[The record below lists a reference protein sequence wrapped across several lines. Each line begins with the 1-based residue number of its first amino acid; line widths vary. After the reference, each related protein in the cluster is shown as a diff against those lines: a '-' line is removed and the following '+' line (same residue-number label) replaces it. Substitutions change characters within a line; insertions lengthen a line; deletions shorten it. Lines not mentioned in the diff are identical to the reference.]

1 MAILKNFLRA
11 DIVRGNSTTKVTLIG
26 AGPAGSLL
34 AIYLAQRGFHVEIF
48 ERRPDMRKTPISA
61 GRSINLAISTR
72 GIHALRAAG
81 VLDSIMKIAVP
92 MKGRMMHAVTGELTF
107 QRYGKDDT
115 EVIYAVLRSELSM
128 ALMNEAEKHP
138 NVKIHFNE
146 RCLGMD
152 FKTGE
157 IELQDND
164 IVGHPQKILTEVVIG
179 TDGSA
184 SAIRMDMLKSGR
196 FNFAQQF
203 LEHGYKELTIPAGKN
218 GEYQIEKNA
227 LHIWPRKTYMLIA
240 LPNIDGSFAGIF
252 FFPFEG
258 EPSFASLDTEEKVLQ
273 FFKTQFP
280 DVVPLMP
287 NLLENYFSNPTGAM
301 VTIKCAPWHIAGKA
315 LLLGDAAHAI
325 VPFFGQGVNCAFES
339 CAYLAECID
348 RHGNDWPKV
357 FAEYESLRKVNTD
370 AIAELALENFVEMRD
385 HVADP
390 KFLFKKK
397 VEQALQQKYPTIFVP
412 KYSMVTFQRLPYA
425 VALARGKI
433 QDRILAELCGS
444 IDRVEDLPWQRA
456 DLLIK
461 KELNDLQIQ

>member
-1 MAILKNFLRA
+1 MLRNTSNK
-11 DIVRGNSTTKVTLIG
+11 ITLIG

-34 AIYLAQRGFHVEIF
+34 AIYLAQRDFHVEIY

-72 GIHALRAAG
+72 GIHALREAG
-81 VLDSIMKIAVP
+81 VLDAIMKIAVP
-92 MKGRMMHAVTGELTF
+92 MKGRMMHAITGELTF

-146 RCLGMD
+146 RCTGMD

-157 IELQDND
+157 IELQDDD
-164 IVGHPQKILTEVVIG
+164 IIGPTQKVPTAVVIG

-184 SAIRMDMLKSGR
+184 SAIRMDMLKSGL
-196 FNFAQQF
+196 FNFSQQY
-203 LEHGYKELTIPAGKN
+203 LEHGYKELTIPAGAN
-218 GEYQIEKNA
+218 GEYKIEKNA

-240 LPNIDGSFAGIF
+240 LPNIDGSFACIF
-252 FFPFEG
+252 FFPFAG
-258 EPSFASLDTEEKVLQ
+258 EPSFASLGSEEKVLD
-273 FFKTQFP
+273 FFAAQFP

-287 NLLENYFSNPTGAM
+287 NLLENYFSNPIGAM
-301 VTIKCAPWHIAGKA
+301 VTIKCAPWHIDDKA

-348 RHGNDWPKV
+348 KHENDWSKV
-357 FAEYESLRKVNTD
+357 FTEFENLRKVNTD
-370 AIAELALENFVEMRD
+370 AIAELALENFIEMRD

-397 VEQALQQKYPTIFVP
+397 VEQALQQKYPALFIP
-412 KYSMVTFQRLPYA
+412 KYSMVTFHRLPYST
-425 VALARGKI
+425 ALSRGKI
-433 QDRILAELCGS
+433 QDRILAELCGT
-444 IDRVEDLPWQRA
+444 IDRIEDLDWKKA
-456 DLLIK
+456 EGLIK
-461 KELNDLQIQ
+461 KELLPLR

>member
-1 MAILKNFLRA
+1 
-11 DIVRGNSTTKVTLIG
+11 VRNNSSIRVTLIG

-34 AIYLAQRGFHVEIF
+34 AIYLAKRGFHVDIY
-48 ERRPDMRKTPISA
+48 ERRPDMRKNQISA

-72 GIHALRAAG
+72 GIHAMREVG

-146 RCLGMD
+146 RCKGMD
-152 FKTGE
+152 FKTGA
-157 IELQDND
+157 IELQDDD
-164 IVGHPQKILTEVVIG
+164 IIGQARKVQTEVVIG

-184 SAIRMDMLKSGR
+184 SAIRMDMLKFGR
-196 FNFAQQF
+196 FNFSQQY
-203 LEHGYKELTIPAGKN
+203 LEHGYKELTISSGPN
-218 GEYQIEKNA
+218 GEYLIEKNA

-240 LPNIDGSFAGIF
+240 LPNIDGGFACIF

-258 EPSFASLDTEEKVLQ
+258 DPGFASLDSEEKVLN

-287 NLLENYFSNPTGAM
+287 NLVENYFSNPTSAM
-301 VTIKCAPWHIAGKA
+301 VTIKCQPWHIAGKA

-348 RHGNDWPKV
+348 QHGNDWQKV
-357 FAEYESLRKVNTD
+357 FAEFEKLRKTNTD
-370 AIAELALENFVEMRD
+370 AIAELALENFIEMRD
-385 HVADP
+385 HVADS

-397 VEQALQQKYPTIFVP
+397 VEQALQQKYPAIFLP
-412 KYSMVTFQRLPYA
+412 KYSMVTFHRLPYS
-425 VALARGKI
+425 VALSRGKI
-433 QDRILAELCGS
+433 QDRILAELCDA
-444 IDRVEDLPWQRA
+444 IERLEDLNWEKA
-456 DLLIK
+456 EAMIK
-461 KELNDLQIQ
+461 RSLNVL

>member
-1 MAILKNFLRA
+1 MKKSNKL
-11 DIVRGNSTTKVTLIG
+11 TLIG
-26 AGPAGSLL
+26 AGPAGALL
-34 AIYLAQRGFHVEIF
+34 SIYLAKRGFEVEIY
-48 ERRPDMRKTPISA
+48 ERRPDMRQVEIGA

-72 GIHALRAAG
+72 GIHALGEVG

-128 ALMNEAEKHP
+128 ALMNEAEKYP
-138 NVKIHFNE
+138 SVKIHFNE
-146 RCLGMD
+146 RCTGMD

-157 IELQDND
+157 VELRHEITGQSRTL
-164 IVGHPQKILTEVVIG
+164 PTELVIG

-184 SAIRMDMLKSGR
+184 SAIRMDMLKIGR
-196 FNFAQQF
+196 FNFFQQY
-203 LEHGYKELTIPAGKN
+203 LAHGYKELTIPAGPN
-218 GEYQIEKNA
+218 GQYQIEKNA

-240 LPNIDGSFAGIF
+240 LPNIDGSFACIF

-258 EPSFASLDTEEKVLQ
+258 ETSFASLDSEEKVMR
-273 FFKTQFP
+273 FFQEQFP
-280 DVVPLMP
+280 DAAALMP
-287 NLLENYFSNPTGAM
+287 NLLENYFINPTGSM
-301 VTIKCAPWHIAGKA
+301 VTVKCDPWHVGDTA

-339 CAYLAECID
+339 CTYLIECLD
-348 RHGNDWPKV
+348 HHGADWQKV
-357 FAEYESLRKVNTD
+357 FAEFESVRKADTD
-370 AIAELALENFVEMRD
+370 AIAELALENFIEMRD
-385 HVADP
+385 RVADP

-397 VEQALQQKYPTIFVP
+397 VEQALEKKYPTIFVP
-412 KYSMVTFQRLPYA
+412 KYSMVTFHRLPYS

-433 QDRILAELCGS
+433 QDRILAELCDS
-444 IDRVEDLPWQRA
+444 IERIEDLDWEKA

-461 KELNDLQIQ
+461 KELTDLHIH

>member
-1 MAILKNFLRA
+1 MKNNPSNK
-11 DIVRGNSTTKVTLIG
+11 ITLIG

-48 ERRPDMRKTPISA
+48 ERRPDMRQAPISA

-72 GIHALRAAG
+72 GIHALREAG
-81 VLDSIMKIAVP
+81 VWEAIMKTAVP
-92 MKGRMMHAVTGELTF
+92 MKGRMMHAVSGELAF

-128 ALMNEAEKHP
+128 ALMNEAEKHS

-146 RCLGMD
+146 RCTGMD

-157 IELQDND
+157 IELRHEITAQART
-164 IVGHPQKILTEVVIG
+164 IPTELVIG

-196 FNFAQQF
+196 FNFSQQY
-203 LEHGYKELTIPAGKN
+203 LEHGYKELTIPADAN
-218 GEYQIEKNA
+218 GEHKIEKNA

-258 EPSFASLDTEEKVLQ
+258 EYSFASLDTEEKVLQ

-287 NLLENYFSNPTGAM
+287 SLLENYFSNPTGAM
-301 VTIKCAPWHIAGKA
+301 VTIKCAPWHIADKA
-315 LLLGDAAHAI
+315 LLIGDAAHAI

-348 RHGNDWPKV
+348 KFSDNWEKV
-357 FAEYESLRKVNTD
+357 FVEFESLRKVNTN
-370 AIAELALENFVEMRD
+370 AIAELALENFIEMRD

-397 VEQALQQKYPTIFVP
+397 VEQALEKKYPAIFLP
-412 KYSMVTFQRLPYA
+412 KYSMVTFHRLPYS
-425 VALARGKI
+425 VALSRGKI
-433 QDRILAELCGS
+433 QDRILAELCAS
-444 IDRVEDLPWQRA
+444 IERVDDLDWEKA
-456 DLLIK
+456 GLLIK
-461 KELNDLQIQ
+461 KELSDLDIHEENKCQHS